1 MPQDDAIIRLAKQ
14 IDATSRSERHTMD
27 PVVVA
32 DLRRRG
38 ASELYRICSE
48 FVASVNHALADSMLE
63 LSPAEYTP
71 EMFRESGANLIQISS
86 QGRQM
91 QITFS
96 AGPQLVSTEKFL
108 IPYVLEGEVRTYN
121 QRMLE
126 RLEIR
131 NQLLFF
137 SIEAGEASWRYY
149 DWRSA
154 HTGRVDRALLVNL
167 MEPLF

>member
-14 IDATSRSERHTMD
+14 IDATNRSERHTMD
-27 PVVVA
+27 PGMVA
-32 DLRRRG
+32 GLHRRG
-38 ASELYRICSE
+38 ASELHRICSE
-48 FVASVNHALADSMLE
+48 FVATVNHSLADSMLE
-63 LSPAEYTP
+63 LSPPEFRP

-91 QITFS
+91 QISFS
-96 AGPQLVSTEKFL
+96 ASPELVSTDKFL

-121 QRMLE
+121 QKMLE

-137 SIEAGEASWRYY
+137 CIEAGEASWRYY
-149 DWRSA
+149 DWRTA
-154 HTGRVDRALLVNL
+154 HTGRVDHVLLANL